1 MNRRVGRAF
10 VFAVLGVALAG
21 AEVFAQAQTGS
32 VYTDTALRVMQT
44 QNSAERFSSRFYA
57 ARAITSAVPRYNFS
71 TVNRTLLQPTIS
83 SNMSVPKTNKPFASF
98 NRGST
103 VSPYLELSSPFSSS
117 ASTYYTQVRPQLEQ
131 QRANEQALKQQIM
144 RQRELNSYAAKGPYD
159 PQGSANMAPTGHA
172 AVYMNYGG
180 YYPQASR

>member
-1 MNRRVGRAF
+1 MNRRVVRAF
-10 VFAVLGVALAG
+10 VFAVVVVAFAG
-21 AEVFAQAQTGS
+21 AEVFAQSQMGS

-44 QNSAERFSSRFYA
+44 QNSAERFSSRFYE
-57 ARAITSAVPRYNFS
+57 ARAISSAVPRYNFS
-71 TVNRTLLQPTIS
+71 TVNRNLLQPTIS
-83 SNMSVPKTNKPFASF
+83 SMTAPKTNKPFSSF

-131 QRANEQALKQQIM
+131 QRANEQMMKQQIM

-159 PQGSANMAPTGHA
+159 PQGSDRMAPTGHA

>member
-1 MNRRVGRAF
+1 MNCRVVRAF
-10 VFAVLGVALAG
+10 VFAVVAVAG
-21 AEVFAQAQTGS
+21 ADAEVFAQAQPRS
-32 VYTDTALRVMQT
+32 VYTDTTLHTLQA
-44 QNSAERFSSRFYA
+44 QNNVQRFSSQFYET
-57 ARAITSAVPRYNFS
+57 RAINSAIPRYAFS
-71 TVNRTLLQPTIS
+71 TVNRNLIQTTMNSMPAA
-83 SNMSVPKTNKPFASF
+83 KANKPFSSF

-131 QRANEQALKQQIM
+131 QRANEQAMKQQIM

-159 PQGSANMAPTGHA
+159 PQGSENMAPTGHA
-172 AVYMNYGG
+172 AVFMNYGG